1 MSVTTLPKTLIFVVM
16 DLRCEKVT
24 LTLMS
29 IIKSMVKYIF
39 KNVFIMKHMRSKVD
53 RKDKIRKLIELNK
66 AESKYFCVGKHNVL
80 KTYFNISFDS

>member
-1 MSVTTLPKTLIFVVM
+1 
-16 DLRCEKVT
+16 
-24 LTLMS
+24 
-29 IIKSMVKYIF
+29 
-39 KNVFIMKHMRSKVD
+39 MKHMRSKVD